1 MSAVRTRKKYLKF
14 RDGEIIHERRGEMGR
29 SSAYIHTGQA
39 ISLLFPRI
47 KNRKCL
53 RLSRRSFRIRGAERR
68 FVAVIA
74 AGMNA
79 GRAQFGNVGTNTTRD
94 GNGDDVGVAFLLLLR
109 RHRKRRLA
117 VGTVPAGLWTDGRT
131 THAMRVSRALLTLSG
146 SKCWRWNSLRAQNGE
161 GRERGGRGAGRGH
174 DKHILFIYRERETSR
189 SRSLARSLPLLMR
202 SHRHLIKSAAVA

>member
-1 MSAVRTRKKYLKF
+1 MSAVRTRKKYLKL

-131 THAMRVSRALLTLSG
+131 DGRTDNSCDACEQGASDSVGVKVLEMEFIESAE
-146 SKCWRWNSLRAQNGE
+146 WRGE
-161 GRERGGRGAGRGH
+161 RERGEGGR
-174 DKHILFIYRERETSR
+174 
-189 SRSLARSLPLLMR
+189 
-202 SHRHLIKSAAVA
+202 

>member
-131 THAMRVSRALLTLSG
+131 DNSCDACEQGASDSVGVKVLEMEFIESAE
-146 SKCWRWNSLRAQNGE
+146 WRGE
-161 GRERGGRGAGRGH
+161 RERGERGR
-174 DKHILFIYRERETSR
+174 
-189 SRSLARSLPLLMR
+189 
-202 SHRHLIKSAAVA
+202 